1 MNWKRC
7 VLLCGLCGQMCAQQ
21 ATTMPEWQKAAGG
34 SMNFEVASIKPDDGP
49 FKPPSF
55 ALSADDWFSDPNGRF
70 HADFGLVTYIRFA
83 YKLWLTPEEE
93 RVMLARLPDR
103 VKSGQRYEIQANAPL
118 HLTKDQYR
126 LMMQSLLAERFGLK
140 IHFEQKE
147 VPVLAM
153 SLAKPGRPGPRLVP
167 HERGVPCG
175 NEPQGTYPPMCYGY
189 MARPVEGGLWL
200 NASRGTTMEMF
211 ANFVGMTGQMRG
223 EIDRRVV
230 DQTGLTGQWD
240 FTMEMPPPQQMRK
253 PDDPA
258 GPSMLEALRDQLGIT
273 LKPSRAT
280 VSLPVIDA
288 VMPLNAN

>member
-7 VLLCGLCGQMCAQQ
+7 VLLCGLCGQMWAQQ

-70 HADFGLVTYIRFA
+70 HADFGLATYIRFA

-93 RVMLARLPDR
+93 RAMLARLPDW
-103 VKSGQRYEIQANAPL
+103 VKSGQRYEIQANAPP

-175 NEPQGTYPPMCYGY
+175 NESQGTYPPLCYGY
-189 MARPVEGGLWL
+189 MARPAEGGMWL

-288 VMPLNAN
+288 VTPLNAN